1 MKFGIIGAMDEEI
14 EFIKSEM
21 DNKQEFEIANSLF
34 IEGTIN
40 DNLVVLVKSGIGKV
54 NAAMTTTILIE
65 RFQPSHI
72 INTGS
77 AGGFDNSLEV
87 GDVVVGKQLVY
98 HDVDVTAFN
107 YEFGQVPQLPPTFK
121 SDDELIKKAIS
132 ILDELKINY
141 QSGLIATGDSFMSD
155 VERVK
160 QVKEIF
166 PRMLAAEMEGT
177 AIAQVCH
184 QYAIPFIVIRSISDI
199 AGKDAEISFKEFL
212 QLASKNAANIIMKM
226 IN

>member
-1 MKFGIIGAMDEEI
+1 MKFGIMWSMDEEI

-121 SDDELIKKAIS
+121 SDDELIEKAIS
-132 ILDELKINY
+132 I
-141 QSGLIATGDSFMSD
+141 
-155 VERVK
+155 
-160 QVKEIF
+160 
-166 PRMLAAEMEGT
+166 
-177 AIAQVCH
+177 
-184 QYAIPFIVIRSISDI
+184 
-199 AGKDAEISFKEFL
+199 
-212 QLASKNAANIIMKM
+212 
-226 IN
+226 

>member
-77 AGGFDNSLEV
+77 AGGFDNLLEV

-121 SDDELIKKAIS
+121 SDDELIEKAIS

>member
-87 GDVVVGKQLVY
+87 GDVVVGKELVY

-121 SDDELIKKAIS
+121 SDDELIEKAIS

-166 PRMLAAEMEGT
+166 PQMLAAEMEGT